1 MNRKFTST
9 EKPKHK
15 VQTTEIIHLPRKS
28 TIDFLKQF
36 ARVYSVE
43 KIKNSSNIEL
53 ILN

>member
-9 EKPKHK
+9 ENLKHK
-15 VQTTEIIHLPRKS
+15 VQSKEIIPFPRKS
-28 TIDFLKQF
+28 TIDFLMQF

-43 KIKNSSNIEL
+43 KSKNSSFIEL